1 MPGSTG
7 SSAGDAFLG
16 AVPIVGGFIDA
27 FNNANVL
34 AHLKNILGSKY
45 TEDTTQNHMCERY
58 TLDQRM
64 GESMGI
70 YEKSQ
75 TAIYTEKYLK
85 EHPLDNSPLGII
97 ARRSGLTKEEVKKD
111 IAMIN
116 GMLFVAEYNPEGLG
130 PLVIEEKKPEV
141 VFESTEKRNQN
152 ITA

>member
-1 MPGSTG
+1 
-7 SSAGDAFLG
+7 
-16 AVPIVGGFIDA
+16 
-27 FNNANVL
+27 
-34 AHLKNILGSKY
+34 
-45 TEDTTQNHMCERY
+45 
-58 TLDQRM
+58 M

-130 PLVIEEKKPEV
+130 PLIIEEKKPEV
-141 VFESTEKRNQN
+141 VFESTENYVYIIGVIHDSTTAEEKRNQN
-152 ITA
+152 TTA